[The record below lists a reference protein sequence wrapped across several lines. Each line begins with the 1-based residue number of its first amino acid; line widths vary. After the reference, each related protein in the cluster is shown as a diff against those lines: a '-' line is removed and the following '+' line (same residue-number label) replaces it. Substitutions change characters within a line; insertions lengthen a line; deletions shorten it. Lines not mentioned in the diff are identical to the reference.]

1 MDNSNYSS
9 EKMHKINFD
18 VGSDK
23 YSYIIGDSVS
33 THNINIYLV
42 TKEEHEFLERCKE
55 LGMIG
60 SHCRTYNEGNSDY
73 SKHVIQPW
81 SIWQD
86 YNLNPWDADIIKR
99 ILRTKKGESREL
111 DYKKIIHICNE
122 RLRQLEWDTE

>member
-1 MDNSNYSS
+1 MDNLNYSS
-9 EKMHKINFD
+9 KKPNVADHYCYTISNN
-18 VGSDK
+18 
-23 YSYIIGDSVS
+23 DSISV
-33 THNINIYLV
+33 HNTNIYFI

-60 SHCRTYNEGNSDY
+60 SHCRTYNEGKSDY
-73 SKHVIQPW
+73 SKHIIQPW

-99 ILRTKKGESREL
+99 ILRTKEGESREL

-122 RLRQLEWDTE
+122 RLRQLEK